1 MKVLL
6 INGSPNPDGCTFTAL
21 REVAGALEAEGIE
34 TEIFQIGRQPVRGCI
49 DCGGC
54 RNNRCAF
61 DDIANQALAKFESC
75 DALVIG
81 SPVYYASPNGSLLA
95 LLDRMFFAGS
105 ALMRL
110 KPAACIV
117 SARRAGTTAAL
128 EVLNKYPTIAQM
140 PLVSSSYWNMV
151 HGNEPAEVQKDEEGL
166 KTMRVLGANMAYLL
180 KCMEAGKAAG
190 VAPPAPVQRVFTNF
204 IR

>member
-21 REVAGALEAEGIE
+21 SFVAKALEEGGIG
-34 TEIFQIGRQPVRGCI
+34 TEIFQIGKNAIRGCV

-54 RNNRCAF
+54 RDNRCAF
-61 DDIANQALAKFESC
+61 DDLANRALEKMEGC
-75 DALVIG
+75 DGLVIG
-81 SPVYYASPNGSLLA
+81 SPVYYAAPNGSLIA
-95 LLDRMFFAGS
+95 LLNRMFFAGT

-110 KPAACIV
+110 KPAACVV

-128 EVLNKYPTIAQM
+128 EVLNKYPTLAQM
-140 PLVSSSYWNMV
+140 PLISSTYWSMV
-151 HGNEPAEVQKDEEGL
+151 HGNEPQEVYQDIEGVE
-166 KTMRVLGANMAYLL
+166 TMRTLGMNMAYLL
-180 KCMEAGKAAG
+180 KCIEAGRVAG
-190 VAPPAPVQRVFTNF
+190 VMPPEYKPKTFTNF

>member
-6 INGSPNPDGCTFTAL
+6 INGSPNPDGCTYTAL
-21 REVAGALEAEGIE
+21 MEVAGALERNGVEA
-34 TEIFQIGRQPVRGCI
+34 EIFQIGRSPVRGCI

-54 RNNRCAF
+54 RDNRCAF
-61 DDIANQALAKFESC
+61 DDIANAALSKFEGC
-75 DALVIG
+75 DGLVIG
-81 SPVYYASPNGSLLA
+81 SPVYYASPNGSLIS

-110 KPAACIV
+110 KPCAVLV
-117 SARRAGTTAAL
+117 SDRRAGTTAAL

-140 PLVSSSYWNMV
+140 PLVSSRYWNMV
-151 HGNEPAEVQKDEEGL
+151 HGNEPAEVQQDVEGVQ
-166 KTMRVLGANMAYLL
+166 TMRLLGENMAYLL
-180 KCMEAGKAAG
+180 KCIEAGRAAG
-190 VAPPAPVQRVFTNF
+190 VSPPTPEARAFTNF